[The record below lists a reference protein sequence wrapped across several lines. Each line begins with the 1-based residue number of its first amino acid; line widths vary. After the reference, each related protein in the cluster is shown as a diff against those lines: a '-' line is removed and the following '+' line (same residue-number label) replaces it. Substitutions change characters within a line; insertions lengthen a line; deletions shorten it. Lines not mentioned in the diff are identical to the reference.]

1 MYPKVFYLGEY
12 EYIDVIMEGDRFLID
27 IDFRSEF
34 EIARSTKAYKA
45 ILQSLQIRI
54 RNLSRCL

>member
-1 MYPKVFYLGEY
+1 MYPNVFYLGEY

-34 EIARSTKAYKA
+34 EIARSTEG
-45 ILQSLQIRI
+45 LQGDPAEPSVHICRQG
-54 RNLSRCL
+54 

>member
-1 MYPKVFYLGEY
+1 MYPNVFYLGEY
-12 EYIDVIMEGDRFLID
+12 EYIDVIMEGDKFHTD
-27 IDFRSEF
+27 INFISEF
-34 EIARSTKAYKA
+34 EIAQSTKAYKA